1 SRRVRGEKVASKASA
16 LIANAPSASRQS
28 PGTLPPRPQL
38 LVSVQNAC
46 EARVAQRQGVPRIDL
61 KNPTLGSLGC
71 PDQTTA
77 REVLDA
83 LAEGQSGASH
93 QTSVALG
100 ELQGLNTQTASQLM
114 QWFPVAKIGLA
125 GMAKESCKGDADGPA
140 RLDAEML
147 AALDNLAQN
156 QRWGGQLVLAAY
168 ADYERAAA
176 PSPAEVIELSQAM
189 AARYILLD
197 TFVKDGLGLFHW
209 QSVSQIASLGAMAQA
224 IGAQLVVAGSLSE
237 ADWPALCE
245 SAPAIVG
252 VRGGVCTGGRASELC
267 PDRLA
272 QWLAWTQQG

>member
-1 SRRVRGEKVASKASA
+1 M
-16 LIANAPSASRQS
+16 
-28 PGTLPPRPQL
+28 

-46 EARVAQRQGVPRIDL
+46 EARLAQRLGVPWIDL
-61 KNPTLGSLGC
+61 KNPALGSLGC
-71 PDQTTA
+71 PDLATA

-83 LAEGQSGASH
+83 LAEGQSAACH

-125 GMAKESCKGDADGPA
+125 GMVQETCKGDAGGSA
-140 RLDAEML
+140 QLDAEML
-147 AALDNLAQN
+147 AALENLAQQ
-156 QRWGGQLVLAAY
+156 QRWAGQLVLAAY

-176 PSPAEVIELSQAM
+176 PSPNQVIELAQGM

-237 ADWPALCE
+237 GDWPSLCE

-252 VRGGVCTGGRASELC
+252 VRGGVCTGGRASQLC

-272 QWLAWTQQG
+272 QWLAWTKG